1 VAWIDYGG
9 QLHVGNPLTRVQ
21 HVIVANTGASPT
33 TPLVEAHDHVYW
45 VDFKT
50 TLSPASGDSGPTV
63 RDVNLRTGA
72 TRNDGFGRTV
82 FLSANKHQ
90 LFITRTTTD
99 LSEVSLLSQGSVRRL
114 AIPSGWIISSGNGFT
129 SPLSVSNGI
138 VVQRP
143 VADDSSFTLG
153 IWNPP
158 TGRIHIV
165 GQDQATIDAFTPA
178 GGSYSLL
185 AWVPANCV
193 FDRPCFIR
201 ITDTKNLATVRVA
214 DPLPYGFDVGG
225 AFSSDGTNLAVFV
238 KTNSG
243 DVNPTTQM
251 AIVNTRD
258 GKLRLITGAIAN
270 IGESV
275 GWAQWLPGSR
285 TLLGGAVAGVNFT
298 SSAFVDNHYVVNATS
313 LSATPF
319 TLVADRNLDINFSA
333 VAFASPR

>member
-1 VAWIDYGG
+1 
-9 QLHVGNPLTRVQ
+9 
-21 HVIVANTGASPT
+21 
-33 TPLVEAHDHVYW
+33 
-45 VDFKT
+45 
-50 TLSPASGDSGPTV
+50 
-63 RDVNLRTGA
+63 
-72 TRNDGFGRTV
+72 
-82 FLSANKHQ
+82 
-90 LFITRTTTD
+90 
-99 LSEVSLLSQGSVRRL
+99 
-114 AIPSGWIISSGNGFT
+114 
-129 SPLSVSNGI
+129 
-138 VVQRP
+138 
-143 VADDSSFTLG
+143 
-153 IWNPP
+153 
-158 TGRIHIV
+158 
-165 GQDQATIDAFTPA
+165 
-178 GGSYSLL
+178 
-185 AWVPANCV
+185 
-193 FDRPCFIR
+193 
-201 ITDTKNLATVRVA
+201 VRVA

-258 GKLRLITGAIAN
+258 GKLRLITGSIAN